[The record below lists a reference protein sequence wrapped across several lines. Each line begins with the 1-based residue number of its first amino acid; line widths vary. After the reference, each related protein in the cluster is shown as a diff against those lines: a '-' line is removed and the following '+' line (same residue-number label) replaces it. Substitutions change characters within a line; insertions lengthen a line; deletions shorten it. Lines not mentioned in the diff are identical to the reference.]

1 MTDNK
6 TYTARVEYD
15 ESTGDYVIPLPEELC
30 AQQGWNTGDTFKWE
44 ITEDGIQLTKVKK
57 YYLVEA
63 VSTFRMRYV
72 VEQPN
77 AEYAMDTVVCQ
88 EAKEF
93 SQEHLGEQIVSAREV
108 TEEDIL
114 ALCDVDNH
122 YCKSWTAEQKL
133 KTFVTEK
140 DYKPT

>member
-1 MTDNK
+1 MTENK
-6 TYTARVEYD
+6 TYTTRVDYD
-15 ESTGDYVIPLPEELC
+15 EETGDYVIPLPEELC
-30 AQQGWNTGDTFKWE
+30 AELGWNTGDTFKWE
-44 ITEDGIQLTKVKK
+44 IKDDGIYLSKVKK

-93 SQEHLGEQIVSAREV
+93 SQEHLGEKIVSAREV
-108 TEEDIL
+108 TEEEVL
-114 ALCDVDNH
+114 ALCDIDNH
-122 YCKSWTAEQKL
+122 YCKSWTSEHKL